1 MDDAPSS
8 LIGRTLGQYRVL
20 EKLGAGG
27 MGEVYRAHDTR
38 LERDVA
44 IKVLPTAGPAD
55 DAARKRFRKEAL
67 ALSKLNH
74 PNIAT
79 IFDFDSAEGL
89 DFLVMELVQGEP
101 LSSRIGGVALPEK
114 TAAALGSQIAEALE
128 ESHEHGVVHRDLKP
142 ANIVVT
148 PKDQAKVLDFGLA
161 RLIRAPQAGEA
172 TASLTATPA
181 AAGTLPYM
189 APEQLQGQEADPRS
203 DLYALGAVLYEMA
216 TGQRPFQDT
225 LPTRLVNA
233 ILHEPPVA
241 PRARNERV
249 SPELE
254 RIILKCLEKDP
265 SLRYHSGKEVSIDLR
280 RLGAPASVTS
290 ASSVREPPSRAARGW
305 RTPAFLAFG
314 ILSVVLLA
322 GIAVGLILMRTR
334 TPQESAGSAP
344 IRSLAVLP
352 LENLSHDPE
361 QDYFADGMTEELT
374 ADLGQIGALRVIS
387 RTSVMQYKGTRK
399 TMPEIGRELNVD
411 ALIEGSVL
419 RAGQRVRITAQLVR
433 ASPEQH
439 LWAKSYE
446 GDLGDVLSLQSSVAR
461 EIAGEIKVALSPQDQ
476 ARLAASRKVDPK
488 AYEAYLQG
496 RYAWANQNGA
506 DLRKSIEYYQQAL
519 SIDPNYAAAYA
530 GLADTYSAL
539 SDFYLPPREAMPK
552 AAEAAN
558 KALQLDESL
567 AEAHNAL
574 ALIHFFY
581 DWDWPGAEREFQRAL
596 ELNPSF
602 ADAHHFYALFLACM
616 GRHQESSTQIE
627 QALQLAPF
635 SGPAYVDAVN
645 AYWLSRNYDQAI
657 ALGKK
662 GIAIDPQNAQL
673 RLQLALAY
681 ATKGESA
688 EAIAQGEMGRKMD
701 DSPILYG
708 FLGTVY
714 ASAGRRAEA
723 EKVLSTLAGNL
734 SHRYVCPYEL
744 GTISLGLGRKN
755 EFFSWVEKAIEVRSV
770 CMPFLL
776 TDPRLDSV
784 RSDPRYQQLL
794 VRMKFPI

>member
-1 MDDAPSS
+1 MPS
-8 LIGRTLGQYRVL
+8 L
-20 EKLGAGG
+20 
-27 MGEVYRAHDTR
+27 
-38 LERDVA
+38 
-44 IKVLPTAGPAD
+44 
-55 DAARKRFRKEAL
+55 AARR
-67 ALSKLNH
+67 
-74 PNIAT
+74 
-79 IFDFDSAEGL
+79 
-89 DFLVMELVQGEP
+89 
-101 LSSRIGGVALPEK
+101 
-114 TAAALGSQIAEALE
+114 
-128 ESHEHGVVHRDLKP
+128 
-142 ANIVVT
+142 
-148 PKDQAKVLDFGLA
+148 
-161 RLIRAPQAGEA
+161 
-172 TASLTATPA
+172 
-181 AAGTLPYM
+181 
-189 APEQLQGQEADPRS
+189 
-203 DLYALGAVLYEMA
+203 
-216 TGQRPFQDT
+216 
-225 LPTRLVNA
+225 
-233 ILHEPPVA
+233 
-241 PRARNERV
+241 
-249 SPELE
+249 
-254 RIILKCLEKDP
+254 
-265 SLRYHSGKEVSIDLR
+265 
-280 RLGAPASVTS
+280 
-290 ASSVREPPSRAARGW
+290 W

-314 ILSVVLLA
+314 ILAVVLLA
-322 GIAVGLILMRTR
+322 GIFVAMILMRMR
-334 TPQESAGSAP
+334 SPQESSGSAS

-352 LENLSHDPE
+352 LENLSHDPA

-374 ADLGQIGALRVIS
+374 ADLAQIGALRVIS

-419 RAGQRVRITAQLVR
+419 RAGQRVRITAQLIR
-433 ASPEQH
+433 ASADQH

-446 GDLGDVLSLQSSVAR
+446 GDLSDVLSLQSSVAR
-461 EIAGEIKVALSPQDQ
+461 EIAGEIKVALTPQDQ

-496 RYAWANQNGA
+496 RYAWAKQNGA

-519 SIDPNYAAAYA
+519 SVDPNYAAAYA

-581 DWDWPGAEREFQRAL
+581 DWDWPGAEREFKRAL

-627 QALQLAPF
+627 PALQLAPF
-635 SGPAYVDAVN
+635 SGPAYVDAVS

-662 GIAIDPQNAQL
+662 GIDIDPQNAQL

-681 ATKGESA
+681 AAKGDSA
-688 EAIAQGEMGRKMD
+688 EAIAQGETGRKMD

-723 EKVLSTLAGNL
+723 EKVLATLAGNL
-734 SHRYVCPYEL
+734 NHRYVCPYEL
-744 GTISLGLGRKN
+744 GTISLGLGRKDD
-755 EFFSWVEKAIEVRSV
+755 FYRWIEKAIEVRSV

-794 VRMKFPI
+794 VRMNFPQ